1 VCDAACFAPLA
12 LDSIHHWPLF
22 TEEEEMIATTD
33 TKLGGTKLPES
44 QEIATKL
51 SESQQLAAKLPKLNM
66 PLPGPNAKRVVELDT
81 KYVSP
86 SYTRDYPLVAKRGQG
101 AMIED
106 VDGNVFLDFAAG
118 IAVCATGHCHPEVV
132 AAIQKQAAELIH
144 LSGTD
149 FYYEGMPLLA
159 EKLSSISPG
168 KESKL
173 VYFGNSGAEAI
184 EAAIKLVKYHTKR
197 DKLIAF
203 HGAFHGRTM
212 GALSLTA
219 SRAIQRR
226 GFGTLLSGVF
236 HMPYPD
242 TYRGTYGVRP
252 ECAAADCLSYLENEL
267 FRRRVDPEEVAGIFI
282 EPIQGEGGYIL
293 APAEFLQGL
302 QKICGKYGIMLVADE
317 VQSGMGRTGKWWA
330 VDHAGVEPDIICTA
344 KGIAS
349 GMPLSAVIAR
359 ESVMDW
365 KPGAHAS
372 TFGGNPVC
380 IAASLATLHL
390 LETKYM
396 ANAKRVGEF
405 ILRRTADWT
414 QKFKNVGEVRGRGLM
429 IGIELVK
436 DQKTKEKAQE
446 MRNRIIQAAYH
457 KGLLILGSGDTTVRF
472 CPPLLI
478 DEEQAEFAVKTLEE
492 CFREEEAK

>member
-1 VCDAACFAPLA
+1 
-12 LDSIHHWPLF
+12 
-22 TEEEEMIATTD
+22 MIATTEM
-33 TKLGGTKLPES
+33 KLPRLLM
-44 QEIATKL
+44 A
-51 SESQQLAAKLPKLNM
+51 
-66 PLPGPNAKRVVELDT
+66 LPGPKAKSVVERDA
-81 KYVSP
+81 KYVSS
-86 SYTRDYPLVAKRGQG
+86 SYTRDYPLVAKRGHG
-101 AMIED
+101 AMVED
-106 VDGNVFLDFAAG
+106 VDGNTFLDFAAG

-144 LSGTD
+144 MSGTD
-149 FYYEGMPLLA
+149 FYYEGMPQLA

-168 KESKL
+168 AEPKR

-184 EAAIKLVKYHTKR
+184 EAAIKLAKYHTKR

-219 SRAIQRR
+219 SRAVQRK

-236 HMPYPD
+236 HMPFPD
-242 TYRGTYGVRP
+242 TYRGTYGVSP
-252 ECAAADCLSYLENEL
+252 EHASADCLNYLENEL
-267 FRRRVDPEEVAGIFI
+267 FRRRVDPDEVAGIFI

-302 QKICGKYGIMLVADE
+302 QRICKKYGILLVADE

-330 VDHAGVEPDIICTA
+330 VDYAGVEPDIICTA

-359 ESVMDW
+359 ASVMDW

-380 IAASLATLHL
+380 IAASLATLRL
-390 LETKYM
+390 VESQYM
-396 ANAKRVGEF
+396 ENAKRMGDF
-405 ILRRTADWT
+405 ILKRTADWT
-414 QKFKNVGEVRGRGLM
+414 QRFRNVGEVRGRGLM
-429 IGIELVK
+429 IGIEFVR
-436 DQKTKEKAQE
+436 DQKTKEKAPE
-446 MRNRIIQAAYH
+446 LRNRLIQAAFH
-457 KGLLILGSGDTTVRF
+457 KGLLVLGSGDTTLRF
-472 CPPLLI
+472 CPPLMI
-478 DEEQAEFAVKTLEE
+478 DEEQAEFAVRTVEE
-492 CFREEEAK
+492 CIREEEKK

>member
-1 VCDAACFAPLA
+1 
-12 LDSIHHWPLF
+12 
-22 TEEEEMIATTD
+22 
-33 TKLGGTKLPES
+33 
-44 QEIATKL
+44 
-51 SESQQLAAKLPKLNM
+51 
-66 PLPGPNAKRVVELDT
+66 
-81 KYVSP
+81 
-86 SYTRDYPLVAKRGQG
+86 VAKRGHG

-118 IAVCATGHCHPEVV
+118 IAVCATGHCHPVVV

-144 LSGTD
+144 MSGTD
-149 FYYEGMPLLA
+149 FYYEGMPQLA
-159 EKLSSISPG
+159 AKLAAIAPG
-168 KESKL
+168 QEPKR

-184 EAAIKLVKYHTKR
+184 EAAIKLAKYHTKR

-219 SRAIQRR
+219 SRAVQRK

-252 ECAAADCLSYLENEL
+252 ETAAADCLNYLENEL

-293 APAEFLQGL
+293 APTEFLQGL
-302 QKICGKYGIMLVADE
+302 QRICRKHGILLVADE

-330 VDHAGVEPDIICTA
+330 VDYAPGVEPDIICTA

-349 GMPLSAVIAR
+349 GMPLSAMIAR
-359 ESVMDW
+359 SSVMDW

-380 IAASLATLHL
+380 IAASLATLRL
-390 LETKYM
+390 LEDKYM
-396 ANAKRVGEF
+396 ENARRVGEF
-405 ILRRTADWT
+405 ILQRTADWT
-414 QKFKNVGEVRGRGLM
+414 QRFKIVGEVRGRGLM
-429 IGIELVK
+429 IGIEFVR
-436 DQKTKEKAQE
+436 DQKTKEKAADL
-446 MRNRIIQAAYH
+446 RNQIIQSAFH
-457 KGLLILGSGDTTVRF
+457 KGLLVLGSGDTTLRF
-472 CPPLLI
+472 CPPLVI
-478 DEEQAEFAVKTLEE
+478 DEEQAEFAVRTLED
-492 CFREEEAK
+492 CIREVEKKI